1 MRIHQALFIGFAL
14 VLSNHAL
21 AQTTEGT
28 EENSEKCQA
37 QPQDQEEGATA
48 TTRSLTETLDD
59 CNGVL
64 IPPPTGDE
72 ELTEPAPNEGETPV
86 IRPGEIP
93 EQPNSE

>member
-14 VLSNHAL
+14 VVSNQAL
-21 AQTTEGT
+21 AQTPVETD
-28 EENSEKCQA
+28 ENIVECQA

-48 TTRSLTETLDD
+48 TIRSLTETLDD

-64 IPPPTGDE
+64 IPPPTGDT
-72 ELTEPAPNEGETPV
+72 ELTEPAPNVGETPV

-93 EQPNSE
+93 QQPPSE

>member
-1 MRIHQALFIGFAL
+1 MRIHQAIFIGFTV
-14 VLSNHAL
+14 VLTNHAL
-21 AQTTEGT
+21 AQTTDEAEGH
-28 EENSEKCQA
+28 SEKCQA

-48 TTRSLTETLDD
+48 TNRSLTETLDD

-72 ELTEPAPNEGETPV
+72 ELTEPAPNVGETPV

-93 EQPNSE
+93 EQPDSE